1 MADIV
6 MIEDE
11 AKLHKDEWLLF
22 EVTEVTELDGIDQPV
37 KGRLLHHC
45 KTRSEAYREETKF
58 RDKDTYVFFTGPPV
72 PPDMIMVPTWISI
85 STGQE

>member
-6 MIEDE
+6 TIEEE
-11 AKLHKDEWLLF
+11 AKRYKDEWLLF
-22 EVTEVTELDGIDQPV
+22 EVTESDELEQPV

-58 RDKDTYVFFTGPPV
+58 GDMDVYVFFTGPPV
-72 PPDMIMVPTWISI
+72 PPDMIVLPTRIAVSH
-85 STGQE
+85 